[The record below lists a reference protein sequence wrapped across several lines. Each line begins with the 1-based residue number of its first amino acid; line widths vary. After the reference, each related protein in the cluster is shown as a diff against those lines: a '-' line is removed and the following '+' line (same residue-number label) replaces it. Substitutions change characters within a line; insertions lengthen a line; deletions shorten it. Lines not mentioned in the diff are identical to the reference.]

1 MQSYTVSVPLV
12 RFAEHY
18 EENIREVKRLGAS
31 RVFLCPGQGFGT
43 EAENE
48 RDYEALTRAIP
59 IYRAAGLEVGVWIST
74 IGHGGAHPVPYPA
87 EPEGGFTRLV
97 GLKGQICAE
106 DSFCPLGPSFSGA
119 VCRHIGRL
127 AETGPDLIMID
138 DDYRLGTRGGCG
150 CICDRHMA
158 ELRRRLGEDIAPE
171 DVLTKA
177 FTGGPNRYRDTF
189 YHLMGDTLRNFAR
202 QMRAAVD
209 RVNPAIRFG
218 ACSCITVWDGDGVDS
233 IELAH
238 IMAGKTKPFLRQ
250 IGAPYWPAARWS
262 KPADRL
268 AYVIEL
274 ERMQSHWCEAQGI
287 EVLAEGDVY
296 PRPRYMVPSA
306 YLELFD
312 TALRA
317 DNRLDGILKY
327 GVDYNARPLCETG
340 YADRAARNRTVA
352 AEIHRRFAGKSDAGI
367 GVCCT
372 MKKLL
377 GRTIEDP
384 FREIGVSYVHAD
396 FYQPEQQLLT
406 NCSLPISYD
415 PSDVCAVMGENA
427 KYIALP
433 LPAGLMLDVKAAQIL
448 EERGVDTGLAAAA
461 PLSEKPGLERFYAED
476 DVAPF
481 ALSETSGLMGLT
493 LKPGAEALSEF
504 VLAEPAVS
512 AFRYENTDG
521 TRFLVLGYDAEH
533 AYGSDRFQRS
543 YYRQNQLIRAAEW
556 LGRKPLP
563 AVCPGNPDLYL
574 LCKRG
579 ASSMAVGLWNIFPDA
594 VLTPV
599 IALDRAYS
607 RVEFWNASGHLE
619 GSRVCFDRDLPA
631 YAFAGFEVF
640 D

>member
-59 IYRAAGLEVGVWIST
+59 IYRAAGLEVGIWIST
-74 IGHGGAHPVPYPA
+74 IGHGGTHPVPYPA

-106 DSFCPLGPSFSGA
+106 DSFCPLDPSFSGA

-209 RVNPAIRFG
+209 RVNPDIRFG

-384 FREIGVSYVHAD
+384 FR
-396 FYQPEQQLLT
+396 
-406 NCSLPISYD
+406 
-415 PSDVCAVMGENA
+415 
-427 KYIALP
+427 
-433 LPAGLMLDVKAAQIL
+433 
-448 EERGVDTGLAAAA
+448 
-461 PLSEKPGLERFYAED
+461 
-476 DVAPF
+476 
-481 ALSETSGLMGLT
+481 
-493 LKPGAEALSEF
+493 
-504 VLAEPAVS
+504 
-512 AFRYENTDG
+512 
-521 TRFLVLGYDAEH
+521 
-533 AYGSDRFQRS
+533 
-543 YYRQNQLIRAAEW
+543 
-556 LGRKPLP
+556 
-563 AVCPGNPDLYL
+563 
-574 LCKRG
+574 
-579 ASSMAVGLWNIFPDA
+579 
-594 VLTPV
+594 
-599 IALDRAYS
+599 
-607 RVEFWNASGHLE
+607 
-619 GSRVCFDRDLPA
+619 
-631 YAFAGFEVF
+631 
-640 D
+640 